1 MTRLIALPLAGL
13 LLLPACVDTPPNARP
28 ADRFAA
34 SAIRTGGQPDE
45 VACLDA
51 VARETGNSVTVL
63 SSEFSEANS
72 LVMVGVGPNRAPWK
86 CLSSKGIVAEIT
98 SLTDEGAL

>member
-1 MTRLIALPLAGL
+1 MTRLIALPLVGL
-13 LLLPACVDTPPNARP
+13 LLLPACVDTGSNAP
-28 ADRFAA
+28 YADRLPAP
-34 SAIRTGGQPDE
+34 AIRTGGHVDE
-45 VACLDA
+45 AACLDA

-98 SLTDEGAL
+98 SLTDEGTL